1 MSTLTCN
8 KKKNQREPSDIPHSQ
23 GIFPHSMGVS
33 SPNTQDCVALKE
45 GRESGIKQELVWMV
59 GWASTEPR
67 QKCRKG
73 SPHPGELSR
82 PHQIALPAQPGLW
95 GYWMLHRS
103 HRWGLQGPSRRDP
116 SFLGQRGPRMKAS
129 QEMKRCTT
137 LRGESTGRAC

>member
-1 MSTLTCN
+1 
-8 KKKNQREPSDIPHSQ
+8 
-23 GIFPHSMGVS
+23 MGVS

-73 SPHPGELSR
+73 SPHPGELSQ
-82 PHQIALPAQPGLW
+82 PHQVALPAQPGLW
-95 GYWMLHRS
+95 GHWMLHRS

-116 SFLGQRGPRMKAS
+116 SFLRQRTKD
-129 QEMKRCTT
+129 
-137 LRGESTGRAC
+137 ESITGDEKVYDPQR